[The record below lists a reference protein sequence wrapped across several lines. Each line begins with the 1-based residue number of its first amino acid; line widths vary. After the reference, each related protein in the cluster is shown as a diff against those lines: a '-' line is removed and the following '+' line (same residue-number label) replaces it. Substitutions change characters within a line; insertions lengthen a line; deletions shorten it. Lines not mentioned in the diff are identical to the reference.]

1 MAADGR
7 TRATTK
13 ASRTRAR
20 ILDAAAK
27 ALSERGY
34 AGLRLSDVAEAAEL
48 QTPAIYY
55 HFASREDLI
64 EEVMWVGLA
73 DMREHLGSVLA
84 ALPADATPVE
94 RILAAVEAHL
104 RHELEISDYTTA
116 AIRNAGQIPPEL
128 RVRAEKEENRY
139 GRLWRDLMAAAEIA
153 GVLRPELDPHVARML
168 VVGALNWTAEWWNPR
183 RTSIDLVVDNAQNL
197 VRHGLFVPQAR

>member
-1 MAADGR
+1 MVSAAR
-7 TRATTK
+7 PRATTK
-13 ASRTRAR
+13 ATRTRAR

-34 AGLRLSDVAEAAEL
+34 AGLRLSDVADAAEL

-73 DMREHLGSVLA
+73 DMREHLDAVLE
-84 ALPADATPVE
+84 ALPPEATAVE

-104 RHELEISDYTTA
+104 RHELQISDYTTA
-116 AIRNAGQIPPEL
+116 AIRNAGQVPPEL
-128 RVRAEKEENRY
+128 RVRAKKEETRY
-139 GRLWRDLMAAAEIA
+139 GKIWRELVDTAGRA
-153 GVLRPELDPHVARML
+153 GVLRPELDPYVARML
-168 VVGALNWTAEWWNPR
+168 IVGALNWTAEWWKPR
-183 RTSIDLVVDNAQNL
+183 RTPIDLVVENAQHL
-197 VRHGLFVPQAR
+197 VRHGLFVPGAR

>member
-1 MAADGR
+1 MATEGK

-13 ASRTRAR
+13 ATRTRAR

-27 ALSERGY
+27 VLSERGY

-55 HFASREDLI
+55 HFPSREDLI
-64 EEVMWVGLA
+64 EEVMFVGMA
-73 DMREHLGSVLA
+73 DMRDHLATALA
-84 ALPADATPVE
+84 ELPPVTSAAA

-104 RHELEISDYTTA
+104 RHELLLSDYATA
-116 AIRNAGQIPPEL
+116 AIRNAGQVPAEL
-128 RVRAEKEENRY
+128 RTRQVKEQRRY
-139 GRLWRDLMAAAEIA
+139 GEIWRDLVNAAARD
-153 GVLRPELDPHVARML
+153 GVLRPELDPHLARQL

-183 RTSIDLVVDNAQNL
+183 RGSLDTLVQNAQDL
-197 VRHGLFVPQAR
+197 VRHGLFVPGTV